1 MIETLIDRLCWS
13 LVTQFPSRSRIISNY
28 GEEYLLRFY
37 IKHNGMFPGI
47 YLHRFFQGDQDR
59 ELHNHPWKWSFS
71 VILTG
76 GYDEERLVGNT
87 VKTRRMGPGR
97 INLLSG
103 KAFHRVSLVDTGKG
117 AWTVFCSGS
126 KVKDWGFLIQETG
139 EVVPHQEY
147 LANR

>member
-1 MIETLIDRLCWS
+1 
-13 LVTQFPSRSRIISNY
+13 
-28 GEEYLLRFY
+28 
-37 IKHNGMFPGI
+37 MFPGI